1 MYPRRLSG
9 LKRGQEARI
18 ALGREQDH
26 RKCGLGSE
34 PPLHR
39 APGACRL
46 LIEQGLDISITG
58 FEPVEIDQIVI
69 DLEGDSADPAD
80 DVRLLLRR
88 QRGPVERYRLDEA

>member
-34 PPLHR
+34 PPYIELPEL
-39 APGACRL
+39 ADL
-46 LIEQGLDISITG
+46 LIEEGLDISITG

-69 DLEGDSADPAD
+69 DLEEIARIRPTT
-80 DVRLLLRR
+80 
-88 QRGPVERYRLDEA
+88 